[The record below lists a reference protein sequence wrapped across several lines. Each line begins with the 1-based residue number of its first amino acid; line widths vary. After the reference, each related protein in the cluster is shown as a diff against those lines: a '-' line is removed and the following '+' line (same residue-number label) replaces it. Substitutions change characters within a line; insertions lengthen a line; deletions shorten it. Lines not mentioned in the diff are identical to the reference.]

1 MRRSLSFA
9 AVALVALAAARPA
22 AAQEAAGET
31 FLCRGPFA
39 FGIDQGVAPG
49 ELQPST
55 SWWIVDF
62 EPAREAVG
70 ARGERLA
77 PGQCGFAE
85 RGVELSEP
93 TRVSFL
99 RSRPPS
105 GRIGD
110 RDDLPQNHHFTQG
123 ARNQVGAWLERC
135 SGDSACVV
143 RAQVV
148 ADHSPLAIGF
158 EATGPVAKLP
168 ALRVGAAPGARPSS
182 TPTPRRDSVMTRP
195 AVRTAVLRKS

>member
-1 MRRSLSFA
+1 MHRTTTLA
-9 AVALVALAAARPA
+9 AAAFLALAARPA
-22 AAQEAAGET
+22 AAQTPAGET

-39 FGIDQGVAPG
+39 FGIEQGAAPG
-49 ELQPST
+49 ELQPQT

-62 EPAREAVG
+62 EPARAAAG
-70 ARGERLA
+70 ARGEQLA

-85 RGVELSEP
+85 RGVGEDEP

-110 RDDLPQNHHFTQG
+110 REDLPQNHHFTQG
-123 ARNQVGAWLERC
+123 ARNQVGAWLDKC
-135 SGDSACVV
+135 SGDSACVI

-148 ADHSPLAIGF
+148 ADHSPRSIGF
-158 EATGPVAKLP
+158 EAAGPVSMLP
-168 ALRVGAAPGARPSS
+168 AARVAATAPTARPSAA
-182 TPTPRRDSVMTRP
+182 PVPRRDSAVTRP
-195 AVRTAVLRKS
+195 AVRSAVLRKT